1 MIGLIIKNWRL
12 IIDILLVIGLV
23 LAFTFWDPFDIF
35 QQSKLKQTAN
45 LVTRV
50 RDIGQLVTAE
60 YYGEVIS
67 SWKEFK
73 LNEYPEDTITQHA
86 GELFT
91 ELKNN
96 LSKASSKSRIDV
108 KDIPEKYKTLYH
120 KFIAFLGMHYFSGK
134 KLNKLYDDKKQK
146 SLRERLTLRELWSE
160 GEEWKKRIDRDNA
173 KDVGEKADALQDY
186 LDSIPSYLSGFYNF
200 YASLVTQDLTAGK
213 LKKKNIVFIG
223 RGWVKAGFDFGRF
236 DESNFLYEKSLKT
249 VHIYG
254 LKAVILDQDINPW
267 FIPQQKVKGFE
278 LVDFSSDV
286 NFNDAKEVKADCK
299 RKLGEQ
305 AGTELL
311 KQAQTNGKEA
321 LKNFFSLLLNE
332 PNLLVEFHNSP
343 YDHVLEWVGLDSLIS
358 LQEAAEVDSIYK
370 KEISRI
376 SRIQSVDQKEKNF
389 QQLVRFIENVK
400 KMHFY
405 KPEYAFNYYSLSVAA
420 ILRDSFHMQ
429 PTDFATLL
437 TLRDE
442 IRVKPDN
449 HKVLT
454 TAIVEND
461 SGWFHSGD
469 FMREFNTTLGMLM
482 NEVMVVPGMT
492 TREVVVD
499 SLIDL
504 QYDAGYL
511 NIDLEKLNLSDSIKL
526 DSLVKAFQ
534 KKVVVNEVIK
544 DHAEREKKAIQ
555 IVLRNRLEVGPLTRF
570 RRKLLEV
577 SNNIRSR

>member
-1 MIGLIIKNWRL
+1 
-12 IIDILLVIGLV
+12 
-23 LAFTFWDPFDIF
+23 
-35 QQSKLKQTAN
+35 
-45 LVTRV
+45 
-50 RDIGQLVTAE
+50 
-60 YYGEVIS
+60 
-67 SWKEFK
+67 
-73 LNEYPEDTITQHA
+73 
-86 GELFT
+86 
-91 ELKNN
+91 
-96 LSKASSKSRIDV
+96 
-108 KDIPEKYKTLYH
+108 
-120 KFIAFLGMHYFSGK
+120 
-134 KLNKLYDDKKQK
+134 
-146 SLRERLTLRELWSE
+146 
-160 GEEWKKRIDRDNA
+160 
-173 KDVGEKADALQDY
+173 
-186 LDSIPSYLSGFYNF
+186 
-200 YASLVTQDLTAGK
+200 
-213 LKKKNIVFIG
+213 
-223 RGWVKAGFDFGRF
+223 
-236 DESNFLYEKSLKT
+236 
-249 VHIYG
+249 
-254 LKAVILDQDINPW
+254 
-267 FIPQQKVKGFE
+267 
-278 LVDFSSDV
+278 
-286 NFNDAKEVKADCK
+286 
-299 RKLGEQ
+299 
-305 AGTELL
+305 
-311 KQAQTNGKEA
+311 
-321 LKNFFSLLLNE
+321 
-332 PNLLVEFHNSP
+332 
-343 YDHVLEWVGLDSLIS
+343 LIS

-405 KPEYAFNYYSLSVAA
+405 KPEYDFNYYSLSVAA

-429 PTDFATLL
+429 PSDFATLL

-469 FMREFNTTLGMLM
+469 FMREFNATLGMLM

-492 TREVVVD
+492 TREVVAD
-499 SLIDL
+499 SLIEL

-534 KKVVVNEVIK
+534 KKVVVNEVVK
-544 DHAEREKKAIQ
+544 DRVEREKKAIQ